1 MRQFDRES
9 FARQLRQ
16 GAEELHIGLSDA
28 QVAQLL
34 AYLALLAKWNAVY
47 NLTAV
52 RDPQQMLTQHVLDCL
67 AALPAFERA
76 QNVLDVGAGGGL
88 PGLVLAIWGAERTPA
103 MQVSMIDTVHKKTAF
118 LTQAKSELGLSNVTV
133 HTARVE
139 SLQAPQKY
147 DVITSRAFAEL
158 KDFITWSQHLLAEG
172 GCYIAMKGVE
182 PVEEISRL
190 PGGWRV
196 REVRPLQVPGL
207 QAQRHLV
214 FIEREAAAD
223 TGVQSRSAASECKNV
238 DDATHKTDMTQIANA
253 TATMQKDQ
261 A

>member
-1 MRQFDRES
+1 MKQFNREDY
-9 FARQLRQ
+9 AQQLRQ
-16 GAEELHIGLSDA
+16 GGQELQLQLSEAQIGK
-28 QVAQLL
+28 LL
-34 AYLALLAKWNAVY
+34 DYLALLAKWNAVY

-67 AALPAFERA
+67 AALPAFEGA

-88 PGLVLAIWGAERTPA
+88 PGMVLAIWAAERQPA
-103 MQVSMIDTVHKKTAF
+103 MRVSMIDTVHKKTAF
-118 LTQAKSELGLSNVTV
+118 LTQAKSELGLANVAV

-139 SLQAPQKY
+139 ALQVPQKF

-158 KDFITWSQHLLAEG
+158 NDFVNWSQHLLAEN
-172 GCYIAMKGVE
+172 GCYIAMKGIA
-182 PVEEISRL
+182 PAEEISRV
-190 PGGWRV
+190 PAGWHV

-214 FIEREAAAD
+214 FIERDNAGS
-223 TGVQSRSAASECKNV
+223 TQGQGAASTTASG
-238 DDATHKTDMTQIANA
+238 ATPAR
-253 TATMQKDQ
+253 Q